1 MKLLFFIIASYLNCS
16 EIPTISNTK
25 SGLKRKLDSNSRNIM
40 ENSKTLPFKKRKI
53 EIQNDNTKQEEENKE
68 KDNESVSNEKSK
80 ESKDENVNL
89 FSQIEELREKVKKL
103 KEESEGIVI
112 ENKHLKDKNIALKDK
127 YNDANEIINKQKD
140 IIRCLEGKIPK
151 IQDSGLKEQQK
162 TVISYLPINQEEF
175 RELVTFYTSNNLKND
190 TESEKFDSFIYKIIS
205 IVIEEERINM
215 FKAKKNEL
223 ENIFYYL
230 RSKIKPKDIPLTIED
245 ITRDNFNY
253 FDYHLIK
260 SVGFLIEDI
269 ENNKNNNFDK
279 NFKLLNMVIK
289 TSNESILLL
298 NLLIEFKNLII
309 LKDKVSL
316 NNEQQIKS
324 FNNEFVETFQEELS
338 ELKFSI
344 SSKGYKPIK
353 DPITELEEILDVN
366 DLQKSFKKLLIRYKS
381 IFLNCGSVFLNIPHT
396 IYTRDNDITSS
407 FCTSLYRK
415 RKRFL
420 DKNIYRFSRSLI
432 VLNE

>member
-1 MKLLFFIIASYLNCS
+1 MKLLFFIITGYINCS
-16 EIPTISNTK
+16 EISTSSNTK
-25 SGLKRKLDSNSRNIM
+25 SGLKRRLDSNSRNIM
-40 ENSKTLPFKKRKI
+40 ENSKTLPYKKRKI

-205 IVIEEERINM
+205 LVIEEERINM

-269 ENNKNNNFDK
+269 ENNKDSNFDK
-279 NFKLLNMVIK
+279 NFELLNMVIK

-309 LKDKVSL
+309 LKDKLSS
-316 NNEQQIKS
+316 NNDQEIKS
-324 FNNEFVETFQEELS
+324 FNDEFVETFQKQLLEP
-338 ELKFSI
+338 KFSI
-344 SSKGYKPIK
+344 TSKGIK
-353 DPITELEEILDVN
+353 LINDLKTNLDGILDLN
-366 DLQKSFKKLLIRYKS
+366 DLQKSFNNLLSYYRL
-381 IFLNCGSVFLNIPHT
+381 IFLDCGTIFLNIPY
-396 IYTRDNDITSS
+396 ISITKKEDEEARS
-407 FCTSLYRK
+407 FFKSINRSK
-415 RKRFL
+415 KKFL
-420 DKNIYRFSRSLI
+420 KENIYRFFP
-432 VLNE
+432 NNNYFE